1 MTQLDAWAARHQ
13 IPDDALLELKQMI
26 LPPTNGLALAGASEA
41 AVQTIVRL
49 EASQLGGR
57 LWRNNVGAGYLADGS
72 FIRWGLCN
80 DSAQLN
86 KKIKSPDVVGIM
98 PVRIAQHHVGKIIGR
113 FVGRE
118 VKESGWKWG
127 ATEREVAQS
136 KFHEIVNALGG
147 DSCFATGKGT
157 LEKYRGDPI

>member
-1 MTQLDAWAARHQ
+1 MNLDAWAARHH
-13 IPDDALLELKQMI
+13 IAPDALLELKQFI
-26 LPPTNGLALAGASEA
+26 LPPTNGTVLTGTSEA

-49 EASQLGGR
+49 EASEAGGR
-57 LWRNNVGAGYLADGS
+57 LWRNNVGAGYLQDGS

-80 DSAQLN
+80 DSVQLN
-86 KKIKSPDVVGIM
+86 RRVKSPDVVGIM
-98 PVRIAQHHVGKIIGR
+98 PVRITQRHVGKIIGR

-118 VKESGWKWG
+118 IKESGWKWK
-127 ATEREVAQS
+127 ATEREIAQE